1 MFDFKFGQGFGF
13 PERDYTTLIVM
24 PVKPVMFEWT
34 RRPDPATSTASAVD
48 SGKQIPISG
57 EDRQVVDRIE
67 E

>member
-1 MFDFKFGQGFGF
+1 
-13 PERDYTTLIVM
+13 LIVM